1 MRFSNQLALSPNSP
15 PLPLL
20 FVGTVITSSA
30 TDYDACS
37 GRLLALSLDFTLQQ
51 QPQRL
56 TTAWALNCDSVI
68 MAMDV
73 MVRESERF
81 LVMAKSA
88 RLGIMTSGAQIS
100 MVNTAQRQE
109 LVHQYGTRGYVTSLT
124 VANDFVIVGD
134 LYNGLSFLQWTVG
147 VCEWCEGQRDGFR
160 LFREDRDPSHV
171 LHTGFVIAERQIALV
186 KTDEAGNLAVFTVA
200 SHRGRGRES

>member
-81 LVMAKSA
+81 LVLAKSA

-109 LVHQYGTRGYVTSLT
+109 LVHQYGPRIIGRMGVPYREKGVNIISVAMDAPGGVISALSGKLGRLEGVTAKT
-124 VANDFVIVGD
+124 VYA
-134 LYNGLSFLQWTVG
+134 
-147 VCEWCEGQRDGFR
+147 
-160 LFREDRDPSHV
+160 P
-171 LHTGFVIAERQIALV
+171 
-186 KTDEAGNLAVFTVA
+186 AGSV
-200 SHRGRGRES
+200 